1 MRSTQDS
8 RRPRRGGPGLRVFAA
23 AIAFVAAAADGRA
36 ETLSQRVDRYA
47 RPTLEK
53 SATDASRVSIHAGR
67 FDLFFKSGALAR
79 VFVGDEPIGFFFH
92 GDGSW
97 TYASDTPDEFP
108 VMRHDAAEAT
118 RWKAVD
124 DGTGRL
130 LITDTFRDFLW
141 IAPGSRIPAG
151 SKVAD
156 VPEKEFRK
164 HLETFAR
171 RKTDHVAQRLA
182 YRSLADPTGKF
193 VWAEFSGGKQ
203 EGLYF
208 LDDVES
214 HAEDLVALKKLKF
227 DSANAP
233 WEWTAETISDQPLGR
248 SFREPPAPG
257 IVLTRVEPEIE
268 AENEHAKIR
277 VTETFAATERPVS
290 TLHLNLR
297 SRVFTESA
305 LDIRKQELLRVET
318 SDGHAVDFDH
328 RDGRLLLA
336 LPRPLAPGQPLTL
349 RFDMEGDVLHPPSG
363 DSYWLLG
370 FDPWFPQPSLF
381 GSAFTWKCTVRV
393 KKPFLPVASGV
404 ELFRR
409 EEGAWNVVS
418 TEIDRPVALPVIL
431 AGRYHVEEVIKE
443 GRTYRIASY
452 AYVNHQ
458 ATEHLATL
466 ASQII
471 KFYEPFLG
479 PFPWKEFTIVEINS
493 YGFGVAPPATM
504 FITREAFSP
513 HQDDYTKLFSKSLTA
528 RFAHEI
534 AHQYWGHQI
543 RWPDDEEEWM
553 SESFAEYCSGLQ
565 VRAEKGDGAFRSLI
579 RDWEGRM
586 KESGDAATLP
596 TANRLEGERSYRQRF
611 GLLYGRGPF
620 LLSVLHREVGEE
632 KFLTF
637 LKTFQS
643 NRKWKTGSS
652 ALVADLLRVLG
663 GKSYDDF
670 FERYYWGT
678 EQPKLAK

>member
-1 MRSTQDS
+1 MATF
-8 RRPRRGGPGLRVFAA
+8 LLACAA
-23 AIAFVAAAADGRA
+23 ASARA
-36 ETLSQRVDRYA
+36 ETVSARVDRYA

-53 SATDASRVSIHAGR
+53 SGIDASRVSIHVGR
-67 FDLFFKSGALAR
+67 FDLAFKTGALAR
-79 VFVGDEPIGFFFH
+79 VFAGDEPIGFFFH
-92 GDGSW
+92 GEGSW

-130 LITDTFRDFLW
+130 LITDKFHDFLW
-141 IAPGSRIPAG
+141 IAPGSRIPEAA
-151 SKVAD
+151 KAAA
-156 VPEKEFRK
+156 VPENEFRK
-164 HLETFAR
+164 HLEAFAR

-203 EGLYF
+203 EGIYF

-214 HAEDLVALKKLKF
+214 HAEDLIALKKLEF

-233 WEWTAETISDQPLGR
+233 WEWTAETISDQPLHR
-248 SFREPPAPG
+248 SFREAPAPPV
-257 IVLTRVEPEIE
+257 VLTRVEPQIE
-268 AENEHAKIR
+268 AEGEHARIR
-277 VTETFAATERPVS
+277 VTETFEAPKSATS
-290 TLHLNLR
+290 TLHISLR

-305 LDIRKQELLRVET
+305 LDIRRQELLKVQT
-318 SDGHAVDFDH
+318 ADGHAVDFDH

-336 LPRPLAPGQPLTL
+336 LPRPLSPGAPLTL
-349 RFDMEGDVLHPPSG
+349 RFEMDGDVLHAPSG

-370 FDPWFPQPSLF
+370 FDHWFPQPELF

-393 KKPFLPVASGV
+393 KKPYVPIAAGRQ
-404 ELFRR
+404 LFRR
-409 EEGAWNVVS
+409 QEGDWNVLS
-418 TEIDRPVALPVIL
+418 TEIDRPVALPVVL
-431 AGRYHVEEVIKE
+431 AGRYHVEDVVKE

-479 PFPWKEFTIVEINS
+479 PFPWKEFTIIEINS
-493 YGFGVAPPATM
+493 YGFGVAPPAAM
-504 FITREAFSP
+504 FITQEAFSP
-513 HQDDYTKLFSKSLTA
+513 HRDDYTKLYSKSLTA

-534 AHQYWGHQI
+534 AHQYWGHRV

-565 VRAEKGDGAFRSLI
+565 VRAEKGASAFSSLV

-586 KESGDAATLP
+586 KDSGDAATLA
-596 TANRLEGERSYRQRF
+596 TANRLEGERSHRQRF

-620 LLSVLHREVGEE
+620 LLSVLHRRIGEE

-643 NRKWKTGSS
+643 NREWKNGSS
-652 ALVADLLRVLG
+652 TLVAGLLKALTG
-663 GKSYDDF
+663 ESFEDF
-670 FERYYWGT
+670 FEKYYWGT
-678 EQPKLAK
+678 EMPKLPK